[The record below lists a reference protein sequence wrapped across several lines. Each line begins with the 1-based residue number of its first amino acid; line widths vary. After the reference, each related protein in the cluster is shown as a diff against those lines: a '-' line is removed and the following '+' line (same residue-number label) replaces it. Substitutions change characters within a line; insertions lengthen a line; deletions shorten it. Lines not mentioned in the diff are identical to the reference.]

1 MADLALAGL
10 RWAASPIVNELL
22 TKASAYLSVDMVR
35 EIQRLEAT
43 VLPQFEL
50 VIQAA
55 QKSPHRGIL
64 EAWLRRLKEAYYDAE
79 DLLDEHEYNV
89 LEGKAKSEK
98 SLLLGEHG
106 SSSTATTVM
115 KPFHAAMSRARNLL
129 PQNRR
134 LISKM
139 NELKAILTEA
149 QQLRDLLGLP
159 HGNTVEWPAAA
170 PTSVPT
176 TTSLPTSKVF
186 GRDRDRDRIVDFL
199 LGKTTTAEASSAK
212 YSGLA
217 IVGLGGMG
225 KSTLAQYVYNDK
237 RIEECFDIRMWVCI
251 SRKLDVHRH
260 TREIIESAKKG
271 ECPRVDNLDTLQCK
285 LRDILQESQKFLLVL
300 DDVWFEKSHNETEWE
315 LFLAPLVSKQ
325 SGSKVLVT
333 SRSKTLPAAICCE
346 QEHVIH
352 LKNMDDTEFLAL
364 FKHHAFSGA
373 EIKDQVLRTKL
384 EDTAVEIAKRLGQC
398 PLAAKVLGSRLC
410 RKKDIAEWKAALKIG
425 DLSDPFT
432 SLLWSYEKLDP
443 RLQRCFLYCSLFPK
457 GHRYESNELVHLWVA
472 EGFVGSCNLSRRTLE
487 EVGMDYFN
495 DMVSV
500 SFFQLVFHIY
510 CDSYYVM
517 HDILHDFAE
526 SLSREDCFRLEDD
539 NVTEIPCTVRHLS
552 IHVHSMQ
559 KHKQIICKLHHLR
572 TIICIDPLM
581 DGPSDIFDGMLR
593 NQRKLRVL
601 SLSFYN
607 SKNLPESIGEL
618 KHLRY
623 LNLIR
628 TLVSELPRSLCTL
641 YHLQLLWLNHMVENL
656 PDKLCNLRK
665 LRHLGAYSS
674 YTHDFVNEKPI
685 CQILNIG
692 KLTSL
697 QHIYVFSV
705 QKKQGY
711 ELRQLK
717 DLNELGGSLRVKN
730 LENVIGKDEAVESKL
745 YLKSRLKELALEWSS
760 NNRMDAMD
768 ILEGLRPPPQLS
780 KLTIEGYRSDT
791 YPGWLLERSYFEN
804 LESFELSNCS
814 LLEGLPP
821 DTELLRNC
829 SMLCINFVPN
839 LKELSNL
846 PASLAY
852 LSIDRCPLLMFITN
866 NELGQHDFRENII
879 MKAADLASKLALM
892 WEVDSGKEFIR
903 SVLSKDY
910 SSLKQLM
917 TLMMD
922 DDISK
927 HLQIIESGLEER
939 EDKVWMKE
947 NIIKAWLFCHEQR
960 IRFIYGRTMEMP
972 LVLPSGLRRLSL
984 SSCSI
989 TDEALAICLG
999 GLTSP
1004 ITVELE
1010 YNMAL
1015 TTLPSEEVF
1024 EHLTKLDSLIVR
1036 GCWCLKSL
1044 GGLRAAPSLSYL
1056 NCLDCP
1062 SLELARGAELMP
1074 LNLARNLSIR
1084 GCILAVDSFIN
1095 GLPHLKHLSID
1106 VCRSSPSL
1114 SIGHLTSLQSLHL
1127 NGLPDLYFVEG
1138 LSSLHL
1144 KRLSLVDVANL
1155 TAKCISQFRVQESL
1169 TVSSSVLL
1177 NHMLM
1182 AEGFTAPPN
1191 LTLLDCKE
1199 PSVSFEEPANLSSV
1213 KHLKFSCCET
1223 ESLPRNLKSVSSLE
1237 SLSIEHCPNIA
1248 SLPDLPS
1255 SLQRITIL
1263 NCPVLMKNCQEP
1275 DGESW
1280 PKISHVRWKSFLP
1293 IPNWLP

>member
-1 MADLALAGL
+1 M
-10 RWAASPIVNELL
+10 
-22 TKASAYLSVDMVR
+22 
-35 EIQRLEAT
+35 
-43 VLPQFEL
+43 QF
-50 VIQAA
+50 
-55 QKSPHRGIL
+55 K
-64 EAWLRRLKEAYYDAE
+64 K
-79 DLLDEHEYNV
+79 
-89 LEGKAKSEK
+89 
-98 SLLLGEHG
+98 
-106 SSSTATTVM
+106 ATT
-115 KPFHAAMSRARNLL
+115 SR
-129 PQNRR
+129 
-134 LISKM
+134 
-139 NELKAILTEA
+139 
-149 QQLRDLLGLP
+149 
-159 HGNTVEWPAAA
+159 
-170 PTSVPT
+170 
-176 TTSLPTSKVF
+176 
-186 GRDRDRDRIVDFL
+186 
-199 LGKTTTAEASSAK
+199 
-212 YSGLA
+212 
-217 IVGLGGMG
+217 
-225 KSTLAQYVYNDK
+225 
-237 RIEECFDIRMWVCI
+237 
-251 SRKLDVHRH
+251 
-260 TREIIESAKKG
+260 
-271 ECPRVDNLDTLQCK
+271 
-285 LRDILQESQKFLLVL
+285 
-300 DDVWFEKSHNETEWE
+300 
-315 LFLAPLVSKQ
+315 
-325 SGSKVLVT
+325 
-333 SRSKTLPAAICCE
+333 
-346 QEHVIH
+346 
-352 LKNMDDTEFLAL
+352 
-364 FKHHAFSGA
+364 
-373 EIKDQVLRTKL
+373 
-384 EDTAVEIAKRLGQC
+384 
-398 PLAAKVLGSRLC
+398 
-410 RKKDIAEWKAALKIG
+410 
-425 DLSDPFT
+425 
-432 SLLWSYEKLDP
+432 
-443 RLQRCFLYCSLFPK
+443 
-457 GHRYESNELVHLWVA
+457 
-472 EGFVGSCNLSRRTLE
+472 
-487 EVGMDYFN
+487 
-495 DMVSV
+495 
-500 SFFQLVFHIY
+500 
-510 CDSYYVM
+510 
-517 HDILHDFAE
+517 
-526 SLSREDCFRLEDD
+526 
-539 NVTEIPCTVRHLS
+539 
-552 IHVHSMQ
+552 
-559 KHKQIICKLHHLR
+559 
-572 TIICIDPLM
+572 
-581 DGPSDIFDGMLR
+581 
-593 NQRKLRVL
+593 
-601 SLSFYN
+601 
-607 SKNLPESIGEL
+607 
-618 KHLRY
+618 
-623 LNLIR
+623 
-628 TLVSELPRSLCTL
+628 
-641 YHLQLLWLNHMVENL
+641 
-656 PDKLCNLRK
+656 
-665 LRHLGAYSS
+665 
-674 YTHDFVNEKPI
+674 NEKPI

-1280 PKISHVRWKSFLP
+1280 PKISHVRWH
-1293 IPNWLP
+1293 N